1 MSRLWMR
8 RISSAALRV
17 GRVQA
22 DLAVEAARA
31 AQRGVERV
39 GAVGRADDDHLAARA
54 QAVHQREELAD
65 DALLDLAPDLG
76 ALGRDG
82 VDLVEEDD
90 AGRGAS
96 ARRRR
101 PAAGAPRSRRR
112 TCR

>member
-1 MSRLWMR
+1 MSGACRL
-8 RISSAALRV
+8 
-17 GRVQA
+17 
-22 DLAVEAARA
+22 DLAVEAAGT

-54 QAVHQREELAD
+54 QAVHQREQLAD

-76 ALGRDG
+76 ALGGDG

-90 AGRGAS
+90 AGRVLLAP
-96 ARRRR
+96 RRRR
-101 PAAGAPRSRRR
+101 GAGAPRSRRR